1 MWKYFATLLLRNKA
15 VFTGTVLVLTVFMG
29 YQAYKMELSY
39 EFAKI
44 LPESDS
50 TFIEYQNFR
59 KQFGEDGNI
68 MVMGFAD
75 KDLFQLNKFRD
86 WTKVNNDIKKVS
98 GVRDILSLPT
108 LYSLSVNDSLGKFI
122 ASPIVKRD
130 ITS

>member
-1 MWKYFATLLLRNKA
+1 MWKLFASLLLRNKTA
-15 VFTGTVLVLTVFMG
+15 FTGATLILTAFMG

-44 LPESDS
+44 LPETDS

-59 KQFGEDGNI
+59 KQFGEDGNV

-75 KDLFQLNKFRD
+75 KDLYKLNKFRD
-86 WTKVNNDIKKVS
+86 WTEVNKKVRNIS

-108 LYSLSVNDSLGKFI
+108 LYS
-122 ASPIVKRD
+122 
-130 ITS
+130 